1 MTPEQL
7 AAAKEVM
14 VHGPMLLGIVL
25 LAIVFIIVSTAKFKI
40 HPFFALLLAAYGVA
54 FAAKMPAQYVGGV
67 IAQGFGNLMTS
78 IGLVIIAGTII
89 GTIMERS
96 GAALKMAEVVLG
108 WVGNKRS
115 PLAMSII
122 GYITSIP
129 VFCDSGYVILTPLNK
144 ALAKKSGVPLAVMSV
159 ALATGLYATHTLV
172 PPTPGPIAAAGNV
185 GADLGLVIMIG
196 MIISIPAVLVGLWWA
211 NRVGQKITSDFDGD
225 SGMSYDELKKQYGK
239 LPGAVASFAPILVP
253 ILFIGLASVVK
264 FANYTGVGSGLI
276 LFLGLPL
283 NALVLGIL
291 LSLFL
296 LPKFDEETLMN
307 WFGQGIKDSA
317 IILVITGAGGSLGT
331 VLANTPISDY
341 IKSLAGGTVFGG
353 PFVLLLPFIIA
364 ALLKTAQGSST
375 VSLVTTSALL
385 APMLPQLGLT
395 APLDLALV
403 VMAVGAGAM
412 TVSHVNDSY
421 FWVVSQFSGLKVTDA
436 YKSQTMATLL
446 QGLTTIVMTMIF
458 FVIFH

>member
-7 AAAKEVM
+7 IAAKAAM
-14 VHGPMLLGIVL
+14 VQGPLLLLIVL
-25 LAIVFIIVSTAKFKI
+25 LAIAFIVLLTARFKI

-54 FAAKMPAQYVGGV
+54 FAVRMPVPFIGGV

-78 IGLVIIAGTII
+78 IGLVIVTGTII

-108 WVGNKRS
+108 WVGIKRS

-129 VFCDSGYVILTPLNK
+129 VFCDSGFVILTPLNR
-144 ALAKKSGVPLAVMSV
+144 ALARRAGIPIAVMAV
-159 ALATGLYATHTLV
+159 ALSTGLYSTHVLV

-185 GADLGLVIMIG
+185 GADLGLVIIVGLMVA
-196 MIISIPAVLVGLWWA
+196 IPAALVGLWWA
-211 NRVGQKITSDFDGD
+211 YRIGKQITSSLDD
-225 SGMSYDELKKQYGK
+225 SGANYEEIKEQYRK
-239 LPGAVASFAPILVP
+239 LPSALLSFAPIVIP
-253 ILFIGLASVVK
+253 IFLIGLASVIK
-264 FANYTGVGSGLI
+264 YAQYTGAGSDWFT
-276 LFLGLPL
+276 FLGFPL
-283 NALVLGIL
+283 NALLIGVL
-291 LSLFL
+291 LSMLL
-296 LPKFDEETLMN
+296 LPKYDEETLMD

-317 IILVITGAGGSLGT
+317 IILVITGAGGAFGN
-331 VLANTPISDY
+331 VLANTPIADY
-341 IKSLAGGTVFGG
+341 IKSFAGASFFGG
-353 PFVLLLPFIIA
+353 AFVLLLPFLIA

-385 APMLPQLGLT
+385 APMLAQLGL
-395 APLDLALV
+395 ASPMDLTLV
-403 VMAVGAGAM
+403 VMAIGAGAM

-436 YKSQTMATLL
+436 YKAQTAATLF
-446 QGLTTIVMTMIF
+446 QGLTIMITTMILF
-458 FVIFH
+458 AIFHR

>member
-7 AAAKEVM
+7 TAAKEVM
-14 VHGPMLLGIVL
+14 VHGPMLLVIVF

-54 FAAKMPAQYVGGV
+54 FSVNMPAQFVGSV

-78 IGLVIIAGTII
+78 IGLVIVAGTII

-96 GAALKMAEVVLG
+96 GAALRMAEVVLG
-108 WVGNKRS
+108 WVGIKRS

-129 VFCDSGYVILTPLNK
+129 VFCDSGYVILTPLNN
-144 ALAKKSGVPLAVMSV
+144 ALAKRAGIPIAVMAV
-159 ALATGLYATHTLV
+159 ALSTGLYSTHVLV
-172 PPTPGPIAAAGNV
+172 PPTPGPIAAAGNI
-185 GADLGLVIMIG
+185 GADLGLVILVG
-196 MIISIPAVLVGLWWA
+196 LVVAIPAALVGLWWA
-211 NRVGQKITSDFDGD
+211 YRVGKKITSTLDNTGIN
-225 SGMSYDELKKQYGK
+225 YEELKEQHKK
-239 LPGAVASFAPILVP
+239 LPGAVISFAPIVIP
-253 ILFIGLASVVK
+253 ILLIGLASVIK
-264 FANYTGVGSGLI
+264 FTKYTGIGSDWFV
-276 LFLGLPL
+276 FLGFPL
-283 NALVLGIL
+283 NALIIGIL
-291 LSLFL
+291 LALFL

-317 IILVITGAGGSLGT
+317 IILVITGAGGSLGA
-331 VLANTPISDY
+331 VLANTPIADY
-341 IKSLAGGTVFGG
+341 IKTLAGGNLFGG

-385 APMLPQLGLT
+385 APMLAQLGLT
-395 APLDLALV
+395 TPMDLALV
-403 VMAVGAGAM
+403 VMAIGAGSM

-436 YKSQTMATLL
+436 YKAQTAGTFFEGIATII
-446 QGLTTIVMTMIF
+446 TSMII
-458 FVIFH
+458 FVIFHH